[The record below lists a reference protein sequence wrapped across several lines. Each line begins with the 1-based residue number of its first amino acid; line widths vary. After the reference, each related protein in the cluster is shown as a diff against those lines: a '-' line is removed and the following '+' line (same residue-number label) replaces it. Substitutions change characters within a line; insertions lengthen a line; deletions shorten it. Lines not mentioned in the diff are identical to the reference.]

1 MAHCDVCCLRVSPN
15 KDKTLP
21 RHYLEDTEGW
31 VRYGLQKVCPASGT
45 TRYVADRQ
53 LGGRCNRPL
62 SGHKCPCCGRKPL
75 TLNRNGKFPKH
86 HPPEGGTCQLS
97 ESNSR

>member
-31 VRYGLQKVCPASGT
+31 VRYGLQ
-45 TRYVADRQ
+45 
-53 LGGRCNRPL
+53 
-62 SGHKCPCCGRKPL
+62 
-75 TLNRNGKFPKH
+75 NGVPGVGH
-86 HPPEGGTCQLS
+86 HPVRGQPAVAGLLQPAAERAHVPVLRPQAAHAEPQRQVPQAQPAGRRDVPTVKVK
-97 ESNSR
+97 

>member
-31 VRYGLQKVCPASGT
+31 VRFGLQKVCPASGT
-45 TRYVADRQ
+45 TRYWRTDSSA
-53 LGGRCNRPL
+53 GAATGR
-62 SGHKCPCCGRKPL
+62 
-75 TLNRNGKFPKH
+75 
-86 HPPEGGTCQLS
+86 
-97 ESNSR
+97 